1 VALGLLDL
9 HPLEL
14 AGTLGVAEVG
24 EEPDSV
30 RLDEQ
35 GCVGAVETG
44 QVEDVD
50 GRRDEQRLLQ
60 QLAQAVYA
68 RARNSNASL

>member
-14 AGTLGVAEVG
+14 AGALGVAEVG
-24 EEPDSV
+24 EEPDPV

-35 GCVGAVETG
+35 GCVGAVKTG

-50 GRRDEQRLLQ
+50 ERRDEQRLLQ

>member
-14 AGTLGVAEVG
+14 AGALRVAEVG
-24 EEPDSV
+24 EEPDPV

-35 GCVGAVETG
+35 GCVGAVKTG

-50 GRRDEQRLLQ
+50 ERRDEQRLLQ